1 MRHLCSASRRWCVI
15 ALIGVLWF
23 VATPTNASIYLNEL
37 RLTYLDA
44 NSLLN
49 QKKVSAWL
57 KLKPKLKDYP
67 LYHYLIIKE
76 VRATHSDYSNRQID
90 RIISRVDVPLP
101 GSFRNWWLDRLI
113 VRNDWELII
122 KHFSDSDTT
131 ETKCTVARAVLNTG
145 SREDAIRHIEPLWLV
160 SRSQPKQ
167 CDPLFDYALKNGL
180 IDDDLIWRRILLT
193 AQKNQSKMTKYLR
206 GLLRS
211 DEVKNWVKRLNQT
224 HKNPRTML
232 RRHIDQWSQSHY
244 GRQVIT
250 YGMEKITRKNSDA
263 GYAFWQELKSSEPE
277 AVNRVMDTEK
287 RVAQILGWR
296 RHIQAYNMLANLPVS
311 LHNKSILELMARNAL
326 ARENWEHVLN
336 AINRMTDTDAQRIE
350 WRYWRA
356 RALDE
361 TGYRREAVELFTSI
375 AAERHFYGF
384 LAADQLGLPYNLSQA
399 GLISVS
405 KDQGSQLEA
414 EPAIARIRE
423 WLALN
428 KPYNARSELTY
439 LRNKRAGESDF
450 WIQAATLF
458 HTWNWHD
465 GAIRAMFASGRS
477 SEFEVTL
484 SHPSPFINVVRKEA
498 IRYRVPEY
506 WILGIMRQESLFVH
520 DIRSGAGAV
529 GLLQLMPKTAQI
541 VAKKNRLKKPS
552 RKDLSKVALNVRLGT
567 SYFRSLLDQTEG
579 NAVHSLVG
587 YNAGPRRV
595 KQWKEMIPAKDPAAW
610 VESIPFTE
618 TRNYVKKILVNFI
631 IYEKIFTTQH
641 ARIRE
646 FLPVPNWQ
654 HALKAND

>member
-1 MRHLCSASRRWCVI
+1 MRHPYPASRRWCVL
-15 ALIGVLWF
+15 ALMGVLWF
-23 VATPTNASIYLNEL
+23 VATPAHASTYLNEQ
-37 RLTYLDA
+37 RSTYLDA

-57 KLKPKLKDYP
+57 KLKPELKDYP

-76 VRATHSDYSNRQID
+76 VRATHSDYSNKQID

-101 GSFRNWWLDRLI
+101 SRFRNWWLDRLI

-122 KHFSDSDTT
+122 KHFSQSDTT
-131 ETKCTVARAVLNTG
+131 ETKCAVARGVLNTG
-145 SREDAIRHIEPLWLV
+145 SREDAMRHIEPLWLV

-167 CDPLFDYALKNGL
+167 CDPLFDYALKHGL
-180 IDDDLIWRRILLT
+180 IDDDLIWQRILLT
-193 AQKNQSKMTKYLR
+193 SQKNQSNMTKYLR

-211 DEVKNWVKRLNQT
+211 DEVKNWAKRLNQT
-224 HKNPRTML
+224 HRNPRTML
-232 RRHIDQWSQSHY
+232 RKHIDRWSQSHY

-250 YGMEKITRKNSDA
+250 YGMVKITRKDSDA
-263 GYAFWQELKSSEPE
+263 GYAFWQELKSRESN
-277 AVNRVMDTEK
+277 AVKRLTDTEK
-287 RVAQILGWR
+287 RIAQILGWR
-296 RHIQAYNMLANLPVS
+296 RHLHAYSMLANLPES
-311 LHNKSILELMARNAL
+311 LHNKSTLELMARNAL
-326 ARENWEHVLN
+326 ARENWERLLN
-336 AINRMTDTDAQRIE
+336 AINRMSDSDAQSIE

-361 TGYRREAVELFTSI
+361 TGHRREAVELLTSV
-375 AAERHFYGF
+375 AEERHFYGF

-399 GLISVS
+399 GLISEL
-405 KDQGSQLEA
+405 KDQGSLLEV

-423 WLALN
+423 WLAFN
-428 KPYNARSELTY
+428 KPYSARSELTH
-439 LRNKRAGESDF
+439 LRKKRAGESDF
-450 WIQAATLF
+450 WVQAAMLF

-484 SHPSPFINVVRKEA
+484 SHPSPFIRVVRKEA
-498 IRYRVPEY
+498 IRHRVPEY
-506 WILGIMRQESLFVH
+506 WILGIMRQESLFIH

-529 GLLQLMPKTAQI
+529 GLLQLMPKTAHN
-541 VAKKNRLKKPS
+541 VAIKNRLKKPS
-552 RKDLSKVALNVRLGT
+552 RNDLLRVALNIHLGT

-587 YNAGPRRV
+587 YNAGPRRI

-646 FLPVPNWQ
+646 YLPVPNWQ

>member
-1 MRHLCSASRRWCVI
+1 MYSVPYRWCVI
-15 ALIGVLWF
+15 ALTGFLWF
-23 VATPTNASIYLNEL
+23 VATHTHASIDLNEQ
-37 RLTYLDA
+37 RSTYLDA

-76 VRATHSDYSNRQID
+76 VRATYSNYSNRQID

-113 VRNDWELII
+113 ARNDWELII
-122 KHFSDSDTT
+122 KHYSNSNTT
-131 ETKCTVARAVLNTG
+131 ETKCTVARAVAKTG
-145 SREDAIRHIEPLWLV
+145 SREDAMRHIEPLWLV
-160 SRSQPKQ
+160 ARSQPKQ
-167 CDPLFDYALKNGL
+167 CDPVFDYALKHGL
-180 IDDDLIWRRILLT
+180 IDDDLIWQRILLT
-193 AQKNQSKMTKYLR
+193 SQKNQSNMTKYLS

-211 DEVKNWVKRLNQT
+211 NEVKKWVKRLTQT

-232 RRHIDQWSQSHY
+232 RRNINQWSQSHY

-250 YGMEKITRKNSDA
+250 YGMVKITRKDSDA
-263 GYAFWQELKSSEPE
+263 GYAFWQELKSRELE
-277 AVNRVMDTEK
+277 TVKRLTDTEK
-287 RVAQILGWR
+287 RIAQILGWR
-296 RHIQAYNMLANLPVS
+296 RHHHAYSMLANLPES
-311 LHNKSILELMARNAL
+311 LHSNSTLELMARNAL
-326 ARENWEHVLN
+326 ARENWEQVLN
-336 AINRMTDTDAQRIE
+336 AISRMSDSDAQRIE

-361 TGYRREAVELFTSI
+361 TEHRREAVELLTSI
-375 AAERHFYGF
+375 AEERHFYGF
-384 LAADQLGLPYNLSQA
+384 LAADQLGLPYNLSQT
-399 GLISVS
+399 GLNSVS
-405 KDQGSQLEA
+405 RDQGSQLET

-423 WLALN
+423 WLAFN
-428 KPYNARSELTY
+428 KPYSARSELTH
-439 LRNKRAGESDF
+439 LRKKRAGQSEF
-450 WIQAATLF
+450 WTQAAILF

-465 GAIRAMFASGRS
+465 GAIRSMFASGRS
-477 SEFEVTL
+477 SEFEITL
-484 SHPSPFINVVRKEA
+484 SHPSPFLKVVRKEA
-498 IRYRVPEY
+498 IRHRVPEY
-506 WILGIMRQESLFVH
+506 WILGIMRQESLFIH

-529 GLLQLMPKTAQI
+529 GLLQLMPKTAQN

-552 RKDLSKVALNVRLGT
+552 RNDLSKVALNVHLGT

-579 NAVHSLVG
+579 NTVHSLVG
-587 YNAGPRRV
+587 YNAGPRRI
-595 KQWKEMIPAKDPAAW
+595 KQWKKMIPAKDPAAW

-646 FLPVPNWQ
+646 YLPVPNWQ